1 MKTEQEIKSL
11 VADRDYIFMFMEEL
25 EQADAFWLWHR
36 YASKHRQEKAVWGYH
51 FKIFSVAIFHASLLS
66 ARKLNDFFTGRRGKP
81 DDIKADRYGFQNM
94 EEPLDRASLEK
105 LNKYLAHLTFPG
117 ADLRLKDWDAN
128 EFIRPIF
135 LRAFDFCAH
144 LENRFLDP
152 KMDREII

>member
-94 EEPLDRASLEK
+94 ERSEEHTSELQSHSDLVCRLLLEK
-105 LNKYLAHLTFPG
+105 KT
-117 ADLRLKDWDAN
+117 KSAN
-128 EFIRPIF
+128 CCVTVRPVQ
-135 LRAFDFCAH
+135 RRTH
-144 LENRFLDP
+144 HT
-152 KMDREII
+152 